1 MSETGN
7 GFERVESA
15 LPVVIE
21 LAEQQ
26 VVDDDPEMSGEAHR
40 QNRMIGVARK
50 YMERIQ
56 REDYD
61 PAVDLANHAKATVI
75 GHALGVVWQMA
86 NEGALDPDDADD
98 DALAGRSAASISPS
112 ASSTTTSSTSSERTD
127 RTVPAETRPTDR

>member
-1 MSETGN
+1 MSETSN

-15 LPVVIE
+15 LAVVIE

-26 VVDDDPEMSGEAHR
+26 VVDDDPEMAGEAHR

-61 PAVDLANHAKATVI
+61 PSVDLADHAKATVI
-75 GHALGVVWQMA
+75 GHALEVVWQMA

-98 DALAGRSAASISPS
+98 DALAEQVRRQQLALGVVHDHVVNVFGEDGA
-112 ASSTTTSSTSSERTD
+112 D
-127 RTVPAETRPTDR
+127 RPR